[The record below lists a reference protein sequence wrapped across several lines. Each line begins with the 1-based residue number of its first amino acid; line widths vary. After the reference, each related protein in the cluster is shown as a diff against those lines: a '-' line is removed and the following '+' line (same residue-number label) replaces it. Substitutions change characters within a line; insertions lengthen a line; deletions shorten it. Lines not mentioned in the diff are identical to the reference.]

1 MMLEKFLFEGSLQ
14 YQKIEKLSGGEKRR
28 LYLCKVLME
37 APNVLILDEPTNDL
51 DISTL
56 VILEDFLDSFNG
68 IVIAVSHDRYFL
80 DRVARRMLTFEE
92 NGRIELCNKSYTEY
106 YLDKKA
112 KEENEDSSQ
121 KEKNQTGAEAY
132 RLQKQNT
139 RKLKFTYAEQKEYE
153 TIEEEI
159 EKLEEAVK
167 NLEKELAN
175 PKYSTDFVK
184 LNELGTLKKEKEEQ
198 LDAKM
203 ERFLYLEDL
212 AEKIKNQ

>member
-1 MMLEKFLFEGSLQ
+1 
-14 YQKIEKLSGGEKRR
+14 
-28 LYLCKVLME
+28 
-37 APNVLILDEPTNDL
+37 
-51 DISTL
+51 
-56 VILEDFLDSFNG
+56 
-68 IVIAVSHDRYFL
+68 
-80 DRVARRMLTFEE
+80 MLTH
-92 NGRIELCNKSYTEY
+92 TEY
-106 YLDKKA
+106 YLEKKA